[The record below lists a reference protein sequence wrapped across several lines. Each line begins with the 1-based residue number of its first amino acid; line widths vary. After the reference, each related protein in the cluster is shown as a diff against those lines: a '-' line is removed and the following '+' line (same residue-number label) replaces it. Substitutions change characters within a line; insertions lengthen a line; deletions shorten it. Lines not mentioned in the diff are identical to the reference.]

1 MHVSQLDFWNFQN
14 KLLGFLCINF
24 VIGYEADKLKP
35 SQIPRPK
42 TGVSSPAL
50 KHNEKKTDNNY
61 FVSDTQHIQR
71 LQVPNI
77 PGIFLM

>member
-1 MHVSQLDFWNFQN
+1 M
-14 KLLGFLCINF
+14 
-24 VIGYEADKLKP
+24 IGYEADKLKP

-77 PGIFLM
+77 PGIFYVTLIFGKNIPYSFSVKIFCL